1 MGHGKKWSSEE
12 KKLVVLELI
21 SGKKS
26 VSQVCKERGVSESL
40 VYRWRDQAL
49 KAIDGAFA
57 GNGKTAAQ
65 TFESERQRYLKVIG
79 EQACVIDTLKKIS
92 EMV

>member
-1 MGHGKKWSSEE
+1 MKHGKWSKED
-12 KKLVVLELI
+12 KKLMVLELL

-26 VSQVCKERGVSESL
+26 VSQICKERGASESL
-40 VYRWRDQAL
+40 IYRWRDQAL
-49 KAIDGAFA
+49 KAIDRAFS
-57 GNGKTAAQ
+57 GTGKTAAEA
-65 TFESERQRYLKVIG
+65 FEAERQRYLKVIG